1 MSLSSIFA
9 KIDELDRKV
18 SHIASESAKAVA
30 MSGSGSGSAASAASS
45 SSIDLEQVL
54 QRLAAVEGV
63 VAAFA
68 QPDIDAVNSRL
79 SVLESK
85 IMPDDIPNE
94 VAVLQSNMTT
104 FQNALVGHSGDIQSV
119 AQKLNHLETVT
130 LPHILTRLE
139 NLEHQLAQQPDQ

>member
-18 SHIASESAKAVA
+18 SQVASESAKAVA
-30 MSGSGSGSAASAASS
+30 MSGSASGGSQSS
-45 SSIDLEQVL
+45 VDLEQVL
-54 QRLAAVEGV
+54 QRLAAVEAV

-79 SVLESK
+79 SMLESK
-85 IMPDDIPNE
+85 IMPDDMPNE
-94 VAVLQSNMTT
+94 VAVIQSNMTT
-104 FQNALVGHSGDIQSV
+104 FQNALIGHSGDIQSV

-139 NLEHQLAQQPDQ
+139 NLEHQLAQQPAQ

>member
-18 SHIASESAKAVA
+18 SQVASESAKAVA
-30 MSGSGSGSAASAASS
+30 MSGSASAASAASQS
-45 SSIDLEQVL
+45 SVDLEQVL
-54 QRLAAVEGV
+54 QRLAAVEVV

-85 IMPDDIPNE
+85 IMPDDMPNE
-94 VAVLQSNMTT
+94 VAVIQSNMTT
-104 FQNALVGHSGDIQSV
+104 FQNALIGHSGDIQSV

-139 NLEHQLAQQPDQ
+139 NLEHQLAQQPAQ